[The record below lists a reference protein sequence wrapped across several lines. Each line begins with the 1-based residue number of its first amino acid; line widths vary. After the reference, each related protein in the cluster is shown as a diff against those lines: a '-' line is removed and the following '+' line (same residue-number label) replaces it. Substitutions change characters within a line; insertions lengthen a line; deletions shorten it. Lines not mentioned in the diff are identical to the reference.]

1 MGCQLFQE
9 CAVGDSA
16 KGLAEVQID
25 NIHSPSCIHQV
36 GHLVIKG
43 DQVGQ
48 TPPTPPKAML
58 AGSDPLA
65 ILIVFALDSTQGL
78 IGENEKLVLPSVQD
92 NRTPQQ
98 YLISLLSFRLF
109 LQTAKLK
116 EPKSAIKIVE
126 ISY

>member
-9 CAVGDSA
+9 CAVGDSV
-16 KGLAEVQID
+16 KGLAEVQTD
-25 NIHSPSCIHQV
+25 IHSPSCIHQV

-65 ILIVFALDSTQGL
+65 ILSLF
-78 IGENEKLVLPSVQD
+78 
-92 NRTPQQ
+92 
-98 YLISLLSFRLF
+98 LLSSAGVLGSIYSALGLFQQLF
-109 LQTAKLK
+109 LATLTALT
-116 EPKSAIKIVE
+116 VMN
-126 ISY
+126 